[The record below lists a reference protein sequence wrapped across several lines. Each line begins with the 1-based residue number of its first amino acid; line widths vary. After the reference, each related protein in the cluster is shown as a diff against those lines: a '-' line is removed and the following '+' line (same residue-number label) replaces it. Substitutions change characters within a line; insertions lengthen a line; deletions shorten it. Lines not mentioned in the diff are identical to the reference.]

1 MEYTYLVLAL
11 NQNLLNFC
19 SGTGN
24 AMFED
29 GRINNCGVKSTSVA
43 SQFVIVYT
51 EHFAVAS
58 CMSSEI
64 ETVTANCTVLES
76 LTDSEF
82 LAKYSTT

>member
-1 MEYTYLVLAL
+1 MEYKYLILAL

-19 SGTGN
+19 SGNGN

-51 EHFAVAS
+51 ELFAVAS

-64 ETVTANCTVLES
+64 AVVTANCDVLES
-76 LTDSEF
+76 LTDSQF
-82 LAKYSTT
+82 LEKYSTT